1 MVTGNRYPATELKGF
16 IPLEMTS
23 TLKFFLV
30 SLLVSVSFIA
40 SAQNIPPRPNPPR
53 LVNDFAGVLSP
64 AEVQQLEQQ
73 LVAYDDSTSNQ
84 IAIVTVKTLD
94 DYPIEEYALKILR
107 EWGVGNKKT
116 NNGIVILAAIEDR
129 KIRIEVGYGLEGAI
143 PDITANHII
152 QNDIAPNFRSGDYYE
167 GLSKAAASIIKAA
180 AGEYKAPEGYR
191 KKGGKSG
198 IPIGLIIFVIV
209 MIIIFSGRN
218 RGGGGGFMSR
228 RGSGWLGPFI
238 LGNMI
243 GRSSGGGWG
252 GGGGGWSG
260 GGGGGF
266 GGFGGGSGGGGGA
279 SGSW

>member
-1 MVTGNRYPATELKGF
+1 LFRLYTHDMALRLKTF
-16 IPLEMTS
+16 IASVLV
-23 TLKFFLV
+23 LV
-30 SLLVSVSFIA
+30 SFFA
-40 SAQNIPPRPNPPR
+40 SAQNIPARPNPPR

-84 IAIVTVKTLD
+84 IAIVTVKTLN
-94 DYPIEEYALKILR
+94 DYPVEDYALKILR
-107 EWGVGNKKT
+107 DWGVGNKKT
-116 NNGIVILAAIEDR
+116 NNGVVILAAIDDR
-129 KIRIEVGYGLEGAI
+129 KAYIAVGYGLEGAI
-143 PDITANHII
+143 PDITANHIY
-152 QNDIAPNFRSGDYYE
+152 QNDIVPNFRSGDYYE
-167 GLSKAAASIIKAA
+167 GLSKAANSIIKAA

-191 KKGGKSG
+191 NRKGSKGG
-198 IPIGLIIFVIV
+198 IPIGLIIFA
-209 MIIIFSGRN
+209 IIMVAIFAGRGG
-218 RGGGGGFMSR
+218 GGGGGFMSR

-243 GRSSGGGWG
+243 GRSSSGWGSGGGSWG

-279 SGSW
+279 GGSW